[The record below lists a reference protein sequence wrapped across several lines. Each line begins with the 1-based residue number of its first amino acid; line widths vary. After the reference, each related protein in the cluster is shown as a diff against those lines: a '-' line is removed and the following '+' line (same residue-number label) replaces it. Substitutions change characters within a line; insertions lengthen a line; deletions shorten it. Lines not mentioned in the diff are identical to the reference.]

1 MRRGFRG
8 GGCWV
13 LGVVCASGLIND
25 DTTFRR
31 CHTELQFSYFSF
43 IQKLTTIDRFS
54 MPNFVKLQS
63 FKRI

>member
-1 MRRGFRG
+1 MRRGLG
-8 GGCWV
+8 GGGV
-13 LGVVCASGLIND
+13 GVVCASGLIND

-31 CHTELQFSYFSF
+31 CHTELQFSYLSF
-43 IQKLTTIDRFS
+43 IQQLTTIDRFS